1 MKAITGKYVVHS
13 LFVVFSLFTT
23 GYASGQS
30 SRELQAQRRAIM
42 ENIEQTT
49 QLLKET
55 SSSARSSLNR
65 LNLLEQQIKARKNVI
80 SLLNREISAIDK
92 EIAELNKELAEL
104 EKDLKVKRDS
114 YSRSVQNMYTRR
126 SSQYK
131 WLFVLS
137 ANNFAQIVRR
147 MRYVREYADWQ
158 KHQASLIMQKQ
169 EEINRKQLEIEQ
181 SRSEKL
187 SLLRDAEE
195 ESKLLAKEEAQQK
208 AEIQELNK
216 KQRELQAEINQRRRQ
231 ADALNRQIQQLIT
244 KETGSGTATA
254 SSADIQLSN
263 DFAANRG
270 RLPFPVSGRYTI
282 VRPFGEYQLQQNV
295 RMRNNGIDIQTT
307 SGAEA
312 LAVFNGVVKEI
323 FFLQGQYNII
333 VRHGSYLT
341 VYANLSEVYVSIGD
355 KVSTLQKLGKIY
367 TDVKDNSTILQFQL
381 YKEVERLN
389 PELWLR

>member
-92 EIAELNKELAEL
+92 EIAELNKELSEL

-114 YSRSVQNMYTRR
+114 YSRSVQSMYTRR

-231 ADALNRQIQQLIT
+231 ADALNRQIQQLIA

-282 VRPFGEYQLQQNV
+282 VRPYGEYQLQRNV

-307 SGAEA
+307 AGAEA
-312 LAVFNGVVKEI
+312 LAVFNGIVRQIFVV
-323 FFLQGQYNII
+323 QGQYNVL

-341 VYANLSEVYVSIGD
+341 VYANLSEVYVSSGD
-355 KVSTLQKLGKIY
+355 KVSTSQKLGKIY
-367 TDVKDNSTILQFQL
+367 TDEKDKSTILHFEL